1 MLGRYA
7 AGSRPARV
15 RLPPRPVGAVEHV
28 RDRGRHPRL
37 ARVSTLPHATLRIGF
52 VTGATPDKWARAWRE
67 RRRERLELVPV
78 TEDEQ
83 LQGIRDGDLDMAL
96 VRLPADTGD
105 LHCIRLYDEVPV
117 VVAGLEHVVG
127 AVDEVTLDDLADE
140 QLVRPH
146 GSGWTPAVDQL
157 DWPPMSEK
165 DAIET
170 VAAGTGVVV
179 VPMSVA
185 RLHQRKDVV
194 TRPVTDLEPTTI
206 ALVWDRDR
214 DDDVTQAFVG
224 VVRGR
229 RVTSSR

>member
-1 MLGRYA
+1 VTAPL
-7 AGSRPARV
+7 RP
-15 RLPPRPVGAVEHV
+15 
-28 RDRGRHPRL
+28 
-37 ARVSTLPHATLRIGF
+37 TLRVGF

-78 TEDEQ
+78 TEEEQ
-83 LQGIRDGDLDMAL
+83 ERGVRDGSLDMAL
-96 VRLPADTGD
+96 VRLPLAGGTDD
-105 LHCIRLYDEVPV
+105 LHCVRLYDEVPV
-117 VVAGLEHVVG
+117 AVAGLEHVLG
-127 AVDEVTLDDLADE
+127 AVDEVTTEDLADE

-146 GSGWTPAVDQL
+146 ASGWTPATEQL

-185 RLHQRKDVV
+185 RLFQRKDVV
-194 TRPVTDLEPTTI
+194 SRPVTDLAPTTI
-206 ALVWDRDR
+206 ALVWLRDR
-214 DDDVTQAFVG
+214 DDEVTQAFVG
-224 VVRGR
+224 VARGR

>member
-1 MLGRYA
+1 MIAPL
-7 AGSRPARV
+7 RV
-15 RLPPRPVGAVEHV
+15 
-28 RDRGRHPRL
+28 
-37 ARVSTLPHATLRIGF
+37 GF

-67 RRRERLELVPV
+67 RRREPLELVPV

-83 LQGIRDGDLDMAL
+83 VRGIRDGNLDMAL
-96 VRLPADTGD
+96 VRLPVDTDG

-127 AVDEVTLDDLADE
+127 AVDEVELADLADE

-146 GSGWTPAVDQL
+146 ASGWVPAVDQL

-170 VAAGTGVVV
+170 VAAGTGVVI

-185 RLHQRKDVV
+185 RLHHRKDVV
-194 TRPVTDLEPTTI
+194 TRPVVDLEPTTI
-206 ALVWDRDR
+206 ALVWLRDR

-229 RVTSSR
+229 RVNSSR